1 MKRTRKIQVM
11 VTEEEWLQA
20 NRALNQDL
28 LAGEQRYRSLSSY
41 LRFLLT
47 EDFNYRNDDGTLTNQ

>member
-1 MKRTRKIQVM
+1 M

-47 EDFNYRNDDGTLTNQ
+47 EDFKFRNDDGTLTNQ